1 MRVKA
6 PSSVSARLPLSTAIA
21 PNTYSSAWVV
31 VMLPLFQVVLVP
43 VPWLLWSR
51 APDVRMPETST
62 ATSVKYELG
71 PFAVILMVVLPL
83 LAFMAY
89 AIPPTS
95 ELPV

>member
-1 MRVKA
+1 
-6 PSSVSARLPLSTAIA
+6 
-21 PNTYSSAWVV
+21 
-31 VMLPLFQVVLVP
+31 MLPLFQVVLLP
-43 VPWLLWSR
+43 VPWLLWSS

-62 ATSVKYELG
+62 ATSVKYDPLAL
-71 PFAVILMVVLPL
+71 AVILMVVLPL